1 MRTCGFR
8 NIVRML
14 TVAAVTVSPLAI
26 SACSMDRPTWVN
38 GQRVELHQ
46 SSETTRLPVSEINDA
61 RLAGIAAHYRSSGEG
76 AVYVTVTYD
85 PKSKSNTAMKA
96 SGEAARISTYLRRK
110 GAAEVTSDILPI
122 NNSGNNSE
130 ALITYDAVTAHAPRD
145 CNAMGGLDGGETHSD
160 EDYRYGCT
168 IEMQLARQIAN
179 PKDLKGRDGLR
190 PEEAD
195 GRRQANIV
203 EDHRTG
209 EPNAALEGE
218 SASQ

>member
-1 MRTCGFR
+1 MRARVFKNTLR
-8 NIVRML
+8 LM
-14 TVAAVTVSPLAI
+14 TVAAMAASPLAI
-26 SACSMDRPTWVN
+26 AACSMDKPTWVN
-38 GQRVELHQ
+38 SQRVELHQ
-46 SSETTRLPVSEINDA
+46 SSETTRLSVSDIDEA
-61 RLAGIAAHYRSSGEG
+61 KLADIAAHYRSSGDG
-76 AVYVTVTYD
+76 PVYVTVTYD

-110 GAAEVTSDILPI
+110 GASEVTSDILPVSS
-122 NNSGNNSE
+122 SGNSSE

-145 CNAMGGLDGGETHSD
+145 CGAMGGLDGGETHSD
-160 EDYRYGCT
+160 EDYKYGCT

-195 GRRQANIV
+195 GRRQANIIEV
-203 EDHRTG
+203 HRTG
-209 EPNAALEGE
+209 ARNAALEGE